1 MRKINEFEID
11 PMNVTFEPLA
21 GSTFINILRLLAQN
35 RFKIDL
41 IGFPRILYS
50 IILSLSMSPMRFY
63 ENIKFDKI
71 INETKIDKHPIFI
84 LGHWRTGT
92 TYLHNLI
99 SQDKQF
105 GFPSTYHTVTPT
117 LFLSFEKFI
126 KPIVI
131 NSLPE
136 KRPQDDVDLG
146 ADLPNE
152 EEYALGALSPYS
164 FYNGWCFPKN
174 MGYYNNFVDLK
185 NLSKNTVDNFKKI
198 YLYYLKKLTYF
209 YDGKQLILKNPSN
222 TSRIK
227 FLLDIFPD
235 AKFVNIIRNPYH
247 VFLSMKRNIE
257 KEMILYTLQ
266 KPPKWEFFEK
276 SMVDMYKRMFTK
288 YFNEKKLIKKGNLV
302 EIKYE
307 DFILNPLIDI
317 ERIYSELNL
326 DGFNKN
332 KEIFME
338 YIKSQS
344 KIKTQKY
351 RIDEITKNKI
361 YNYFKFTIDKW
372 QYNFET

>member
-50 IILSLSMSPMRFY
+50 IFLSLSMSPLRFY
-63 ENIKFDKI
+63 ENIKYNKKI
-71 INETKIDKHPIFI
+71 DQTKIEKEPIFI

-92 TYLHNLI
+92 TYLQNLI
-99 SQDKQF
+99 TQDKQF
-105 GFPSTYHTVTPT
+105 GFPSTYHTVTPA
-117 LFLSFEKFI
+117 LFLSFEKYI
-126 KPIVI
+126 KPLVI
-131 NSLPE
+131 SSLPE

-174 MGYYNNFVDLK
+174 MRYYNNFVDL
-185 NLSKNTVDNFKKI
+185 NNISKNTIDNFKKI

-209 YDGKQLILKNPSN
+209 YNGRQLILKNPSN

-227 FLLDIFPD
+227 FLLEIFPD
-235 AKFVNIIRNPYH
+235 AKFINIIRNPYH

-257 KEMILYTLQ
+257 KEMVLYTIQ
-266 KPPKWEFFEK
+266 KPPEWSLFEK
-276 SMVDMYKRMFTK
+276 TMVDMYIRMFNK
-288 YFNEKKLIKKGNLV
+288 YFSEKRLIKKGNLV
-302 EIKYE
+302 ELKYE
-307 DFILNPLIDI
+307 DFILNPLIEI
-317 ERIYSELNL
+317 ERVYSNLNL
-326 DGFNKN
+326 TDFNKN
-332 KEIFME
+332 KEIFKK
-338 YIKSQS
+338 YIKSQK

-351 RIDEITKNKI
+351 EIDEITRNKI

-372 QYNFET
+372 KYSV